1 MIQTHKY
8 LAGLCAGANA
18 LACCAACGLLFLM
31 TGKVLIPKGGKPQLV
46 TVAEATDQLNQLIER
61 GLEKGNE

>member
-1 MIQTHKY
+1 MQTSKY

-31 TGKVLIPKGGKPQLV
+31 TGKVLIPKAGKPQLI
-46 TVAEATDQLNQLIER
+46 TVAEAANQLSQLIER
-61 GLEKGNE
+61 GLERGDD